1 MKILS
6 ITQLEETLNTIAVR
20 YCTSKRRYDNFKTV
34 ELFVDY
40 WPECKAKEIIKSFEL
55 LQGGKSYD
63 YALYMNREKFSNYE
77 NLQTDES
84 LTEDCKEISL
94 LLDKNTKF
102 YFIKKAANRLS
113 SEPQDYLKI
122 ISELSEMSISGA
134 KDEYSVQDF
143 IDKTIEKNEADL
155 KSGKNKIIIP
165 DFPIWSEQIGG
176 FNPARVSGLSAKSG
190 FGKTKMA
197 INLADSARK
206 VMPVYYFNMEMSP
219 EDFESQFLQ
228 KNAGITYNEFK
239 SGKYGQSGFERIIAY
254 KASFQDTHSI
264 VFTGGKS
271 LSLDE
276 ICAKLAANFK
286 GSGLAIVDYDQKLT
300 FNASQGEEWLM
311 MVRAME
317 RLEEM
322 AKQLSIHIIVLFQAD
337 EEGFAKSSKRA
348 IQPLSSF
355 TNFTL
360 AEDNKTYLLK
370 NIKNRFGKT
379 GFEIQVDYWPETT
392 LIKEKCL
399 IDETIKQAMQP
410 QPKRIKRKNEQY
422 S

>member
-1 MKILS
+1 MRILS
-6 ITQLEETLNTIAVR
+6 ITQLEETLNTIAIR
-20 YCTSKRRYDNFKTV
+20 YCTSKRRYDQLKTV
-34 ELFVDY
+34 ELYLDY
-40 WPECKAKEIIKSFEL
+40 WPDCKGKEIVRSFEK
-55 LQGGKSYD
+55 LQYGKSYD
-63 YALYMNREKFSNYE
+63 FALYMNKEKFDYE
-77 NLQTDES
+77 SIKTDES
-84 LTEDCKEISL
+84 LTDDCKEISL
-94 LLDKNTKF
+94 LLEKNCKF
-102 YFIKKAANRLS
+102 YFVKKIANKLNS
-113 SEPQDYLKI
+113 DPNDYLNI
-122 ISELSEMSISGA
+122 IQELTEMSLSGA

-143 IDKTIEKNEADL
+143 IDKTIEKNETDL

-176 FNPARVSGLSAKSG
+176 FNAARVSGLSARSG

-254 KASFQDTHSI
+254 KASFQDTHPI
-264 VFTGGKS
+264 VFTGGRS

-276 ICAKLAANFK
+276 ICAKLASNFK

-300 FNASQGEEWLM
+300 FNASQGEEWMM

-355 TNFTL
+355 TNFTKS
-360 AEDNKTYLLK
+360 EDGKVHILK

-392 LIKEKCL
+392 LIEEKCL
-399 IDETIKQAMQP
+399 IDDTLKATMQE
-410 QPKRIKRKNEQY
+410 PKFTTKKG
-422 S
+422 